1 VIANPGTVT
10 LPSKPDAMRLM
21 SYKLASRVEK
31 TDAPKVMT
39 FMARMPEEHQVM
51 FVRMA
56 IQRNYQ
62 LAFEPTFAAW
72 CSKKTALLAVLNKY
86 KVESK

>member
-1 VIANPGTVT
+1 VSV
-10 LPSKPDAMRLM
+10 KDAAPALM
-21 SYKLASRVEK
+21 
-31 TDAPKVMT
+31 

-62 LAFEPTFAAW
+62 LAFEPHVAEW
-72 CSKKTALLAVLNKY
+72 CAKKTALIAVLNRY
-86 KVESK
+86 KAENK